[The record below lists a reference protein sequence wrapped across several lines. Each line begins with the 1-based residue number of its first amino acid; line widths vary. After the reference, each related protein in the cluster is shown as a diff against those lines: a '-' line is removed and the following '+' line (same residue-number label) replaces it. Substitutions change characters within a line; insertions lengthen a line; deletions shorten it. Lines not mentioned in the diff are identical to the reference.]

1 MNIEKLEIRNRIELN
16 TKLIKAYHK
25 MQGLIEALS
34 KKEIPSEILSSINA
48 DIKSLNSF
56 SGTEKELTKILR
68 KTYSKILAFVEKEL
82 KFVAKRH
89 FLSLWMVFGL
99 LAGVV
104 FSSVFDNFG
113 FMGMGIS
120 IGMLIGIIVGTNL
133 DKKAEEEGKQLELE
147 SVQYL
152 A

>member
-1 MNIEKLEIRNRIELN
+1 MNIEKLEIRKRLELN
-16 TKLIKAYHK
+16 TKLTKAYRQ
-25 MQGLIEALS
+25 MENLIDALS
-34 KKEIPSEILSSINA
+34 KKDMPAEILASINA
-48 DIKSLNSF
+48 DIKLLNSF

-89 FLSLWMVFGL
+89 YLSLGMVFGM

-133 DKKAEEEGKQLELE
+133 DKKAEEGGKQLELE